1 MPRADQL
8 LLAGGHAPTRSAAH
22 RLIDARAAQWLS
34 PQGWVTL
41 RKAGEDLPE
50 DAQFRVTND
59 DELRW
64 VSRAGLKLE
73 GALSQVA
80 LDVTGLRCLD
90 VGQSTGG
97 FTDVLL
103 AQGAAQVVGIDV
115 GHSQL
120 HDKLKADARVVALE
134 NVNAR
139 ELKDSALREQAPA
152 DGFDLI
158 VADLSFIALSKVVPH
173 LGPWLKPGGHALL
186 LIKPQFEVG
195 KEHVGKGGVV
205 KDPAQHARAR
215 DMVRRACTDL
225 GWKVHKGFASA
236 IAGGDGNL
244 EFFIWAQSPASPAEA
259 SNPLKV

>member
-8 LLAGGHAPTRSAAH
+8 LVAGGHAPTRSAAH
-22 RLIDARAAQWLS
+22 RLVEAGAAQWLG
-34 PQGWVTL
+34 PKGWTTL

-50 DAQFRVTND
+50 DVQLRVTND

-73 GALSQVA
+73 GALA
-80 LDVTGLRCLD
+80 HIGLDVTGMHCLD
-90 VGQSTGG
+90 VGQCTGG

-103 AQGAAQVVGIDV
+103 TQGAAGVVGVEV
-115 GHSQL
+115 GHGQL
-120 HDKLKADARVVALE
+120 HDKLKADDRVVCLE

-139 ELKDSALREQAPA
+139 ELDDSPLREHAPA
-152 DGFDLI
+152 EGFDLI
-158 VADLSFIALSKVVPH
+158 VADLSFIALSKIVPH
-173 LGPWLKPGGHALL
+173 LASWLKPGGQALM

-225 GWKVHKGFASA
+225 GWKVHKGFASP

-244 EFFIWAQSPASPAEA
+244 EFFIWAQSPAVAA
-259 SNPLKV
+259 QA

>member
-1 MPRADQL
+1 M
-8 LLAGGHAPTRSAAH
+8 
-22 RLIDARAAQWLS
+22 QWLG
-34 PQGWVTL
+34 PKGWTTL

-73 GALSQVA
+73 GALELIG
-80 LDVTGLRCLD
+80 LDVTGMHCLD
-90 VGQSTGG
+90 VGQCTGG

-103 AQGAAQVVGIDV
+103 TQGAATVVGVEV
-115 GHSQL
+115 GHGQL
-120 HDKLKADARVVALE
+120 HDKLKADDRVVCLE

-139 ELKDSALREQAPA
+139 ELEGSPLREHAPA

-158 VADLSFIALSKVVPH
+158 VADLSFIALSKIVPH
-173 LGPWLKPGGHALL
+173 LGPWLKPGGQALM

-205 KDPAQHARAR
+205 KTRPSTPAPATWCA
-215 DMVRRACTDL
+215 APAPTW
-225 GWKVHKGFASA
+225 GWKVHKGFASP

-244 EFFIWAQSPASPAEA
+244 EFFIWAQSPTETPQA
-259 SNPLKV
+259 